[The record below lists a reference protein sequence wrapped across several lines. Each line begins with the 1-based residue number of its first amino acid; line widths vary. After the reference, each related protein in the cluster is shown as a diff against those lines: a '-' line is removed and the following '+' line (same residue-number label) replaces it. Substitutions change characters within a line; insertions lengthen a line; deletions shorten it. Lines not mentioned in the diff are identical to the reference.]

1 MVRNIILLVIVAALL
16 YFGYYEWQ
24 QNRKNDAIDSGDV
37 TCQGCMTP
45 DQKARF
51 AKENSGDTPDGN
63 SEHKPTSARVAAEE
77 AVTGSTAPQS
87 TGISSMTPP
96 PAGFPNGTGST
107 TASSQPVIVPT
118 TPDAGAVPGGVS
130 TGSAGSYPG
139 SGYPST
145 DSQSPSATNGM
156 RFAGSGSYLVYRQG
170 DITYRLDTQTGH
182 SCVIYA
188 TMEEW
193 RKPIVMSHGCGRT
206 A

>member
-1 MVRNIILLVIVAALL
+1 MVRNIIVLLILVALGYL
-16 YFGYYEWQ
+16 VYYEYQ
-24 QNRKNDAIDSGDV
+24 QHEKKVATESGDF
-37 TCQGCMTP
+37 TCVGCLTA

-51 AKENSGDTPDGN
+51 DKENAGDTPDGN

-77 AVTGSTAPQS
+77 AVTGSAAPQTSSS
-87 TGISSMTPP
+87 TGISSMTPA

-107 TASSQPVIVPT
+107 TSAVPSQPVIVPT
-118 TPDAGAVPGGVS
+118 TPEPGAMPAGAPP
-130 TGSAGSYPG
+130 A
-139 SGYPST
+139 GYPST
-145 DSQSPSATNGM
+145 DSQSPSAANGM

-170 DITYRLDTQTGH
+170 DITYRLDTQTGR